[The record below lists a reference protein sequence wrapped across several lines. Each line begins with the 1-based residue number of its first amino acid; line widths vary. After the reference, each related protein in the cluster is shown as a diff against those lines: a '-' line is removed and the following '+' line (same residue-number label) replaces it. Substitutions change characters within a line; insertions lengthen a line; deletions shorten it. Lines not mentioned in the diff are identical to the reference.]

1 MFEKAAPFTYSTV
14 DMFEL
19 FKRIKVKLYGA
30 MLTCLESRSVHIED
44 SHSMTYNS
52 FIQALRRLITRR
64 GNARQ
69 MYSDNGSN
77 FLGAEQ
83 ELINGFNEMDY
94 TKIWAFLQNNR
105 ADWIK
110 WKRKPPP
117 ASHLNGIWVCQICL
131 ARGILASLLQ
141 THGHSLHEES
151 LQKLIVKTVN
161 DINSQPLTV
170 ELINNGQDFNP
181 LSPNNIL

>member
-1 MFEKAAPFTYSTV
+1 MS
-14 DMFEL
+14 
-19 FKRIKVKLYGA
+19 
-30 MLTCLESRSVHIED
+30 TCLASRSVHKED
-44 SHSMTYNS
+44 SHSMTNDS

-64 GNARQ
+64 GSARQ

-94 TKIWAFLQNNR
+94 TKTEGFLQKNG

-110 WKRKPPP
+110 WKRKPP
-117 ASHLNGIWVCQICL
+117 AANHLNGIWKCQIRS

-151 LQKLIVKTVN
+151 LQKL
-161 DINSQPLTV
+161 
-170 ELINNGQDFNP
+170 
-181 LSPNNIL
+181 